1 VTIYSYR
8 GYIII
13 GDRTA
18 YAVLKA
24 PIYKSLFRA
33 KAYIDVMADAK
44 GKENEFIGFPEDLTE
59 KGKKKGAST

>member
-8 GYIII
+8 GYII
-13 GDRTA
+13 
-18 YAVLKA
+18 
-24 PIYKSLFRA
+24 
-33 KAYIDVMADAK
+33 MADAK